1 MANSVNI
8 YVNFTL
14 QIKFL
19 KSTQMIRLKVAQGIT
34 SDLRYKK
41 KVNVHQYESPLEIV
55 IILSEKNNVSF
66 KIYWYNFFF
75 HQI

>member
-1 MANSVNI
+1 
-8 YVNFTL
+8 
-14 QIKFL
+14 
-19 KSTQMIRLKVAQGIT
+19 MIRLKVVQGIT

-66 KIYWYNFFF
+66 KIY
-75 HQI
+75 